1 MSDTISIDLSGVYRA
16 IDVVNGNIGLV
27 SKQVRNGIDNQEII
41 NNNVE
46 KVRKQTMAEINK
58 IRNQLIEMDRRQ
70 RMAAALQRALTEII
84 RVRQEL

>member
-27 SKQVRNGIDNQEII
+27 SKQVRNVIDNQEII

-58 IRNQLIEMDRRQ
+58 IDYKK
-70 RMAAALQRALTEII
+70 I
-84 RVRQEL
+84 RILNSLLLFHTTIP